1 MNKAKYFIYIIISC
15 NFIFAAGSGGSW
27 INDWLMPNT
36 GLTLWTI
43 TTFLVLLIVLRWKAW
58 GPLMDA
64 LESRAKSIEE
74 SLSKAELVAEQAKD
88 QAKENEAILE
98 KAREEASNIIAEA
111 KQAGENLRT
120 KLEENGKAQYESLI
134 SKAQDDIDAAKNKA
148 LSDIKNMVV
157 EIALEASEKIVK
169 RNLNNDDNQR
179 IIEETVKSFQEKN

>member
-15 NFIFAAGSGGSW
+15 NFIFAAGGGGSW

>member
-169 RNLNNDDNQR
+169 RSLNNDDNQR

>member
-15 NFIFAAGSGGSW
+15 NFIFAGGGGSW

>member
-15 NFIFAAGSGGSW
+15 NFIFAAGGGGSW

-157 EIALEASEKIVK
+157 EVALEASEKIVK